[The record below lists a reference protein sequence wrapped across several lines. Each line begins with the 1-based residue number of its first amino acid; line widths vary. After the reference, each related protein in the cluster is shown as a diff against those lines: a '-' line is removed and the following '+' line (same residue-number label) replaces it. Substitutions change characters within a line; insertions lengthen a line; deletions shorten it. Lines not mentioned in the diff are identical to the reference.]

1 MVTGSGTGGSKGA
14 ELLDRAVYE
23 RAAALRPQRR
33 DALIDRQVLPRA
45 IAWLTDGGFIYRTTE
60 NGEPRHVLVDP
71 HTRSHTEITSE
82 DAGAL
87 PVWTPPA
94 PRRPVSPA
102 GTFELVP
109 RDNDL
114 WLRDLT
120 TGDEARLTTDGSD
133 EQPYGTDAQN
143 GTGNTGNA
151 DIRPTIVNWS
161 PDGRFA
167 LTQRTD
173 VRGARRV
180 PLLESSPADGS
191 FPRTETYIDAYP
203 GDEHVRLAEVYI
215 VDTASRSIR
224 KAAIPPLVSTHSS
237 PLVRHDLWWDASS
250 RTVFCLH
257 SSRDWLALVLYAIDP
272 ETGAATELV
281 REEDERRVRPSQ
293 QFHQKP
299 NVAVL
304 TDEAGTAQEIVWY
317 SLRDG
322 WGHLYRYDART
333 GGLIQQLTTGECGV
347 EEILRVDPASR
358 RLWIAVSGLV
368 TEDPYRQTICTVD
381 LDGGNLVPLTG
392 DGLDHRALVPPSPEA
407 SALGYL
413 DWASTVDTPPTV
425 TFRDWS
431 GDILVALETANLAR
445 LEATGWQRPQRFH
458 ATAADGETQ
467 VWGTFFL
474 PPDFDPTKI
483 YPVVDHLYPGP
494 QRHHCLPFFFPNDA
508 EPLAALGT
516 VAVTMDGRG
525 TPGRSRAFHDYSWR
539 NVGCAG
545 GIEDHVSALR
555 ELAQTRPWLDLTR
568 VGTVGHSAGGFA
580 VVRAMEIAPDFYRV
594 GVAQSGRHDG
604 RMVMAMIMEAYDGPP
619 DAESYARASAVE
631 SAGDITGKL
640 LLIQGEMD
648 RGVPM
653 AHSLRVAER
662 MILANRD
669 VEMLI
674 LPGDDHM
681 YTRFL
686 PYVERRTWDYLVW
699 HLLHVEPPHEFR
711 IA

>member
-1 MVTGSGTGGSKGA
+1 MVAESGTIGQDKS
-14 ELLDRAVYE
+14 ERLDRIVYE

-33 DALIDRQVLPRA
+33 DMLIDRQVLPRA
-45 IAWLTDGGFIYRTTE
+45 IAWLTDGRFTYRTTE
-60 NGEPRHVLVDP
+60 NGEARSVLVDP
-71 HTRSHTEITSE
+71 HARSRTEVAASE
-82 DAGAL
+82 AAPL

-94 PRRPVSPA
+94 PRRPLSPTGA
-102 GTFELVP
+102 FELVP

-120 TGDEARLTTDGSD
+120 TGDDIRLTIDGTD

-143 GTGNTGNA
+143 GTGNTGSA
-151 DIRPTIVNWS
+151 DTRPTIVNWS

-180 PLLESSPADGS
+180 PLLESSPANGG
-191 FPRTETYIDAYP
+191 FPRAETYIDAYP
-203 GDEHVRLAEVYI
+203 GDEHVRLAELYI
-215 VDTASRSIR
+215 VDTADCSIR
-224 KAAIPPLVSTHSS
+224 KADIPPLVSTHSS

-250 RTVFCLH
+250 RTAFCLH
-257 SSRDWLALVLYAIDP
+257 SSRDWLTLVLYAIDP
-272 ETGAATELV
+272 ETGAATELL
-281 REEDERRVRPSQ
+281 REEDARRVRPSQ

-299 NVAVL
+299 NVAIIS
-304 TDEAGTAQEIVWY
+304 DETGTAQEIVWY

-322 WGHLYRYDART
+322 WGQLYRYDART
-333 GGLIQQLTTGECGV
+333 GDLIRQLTTGEGGV
-347 EEILRVDPASR
+347 EEILRVDSDTR

-368 TEDPYRQTICTVD
+368 ADDPYRQTICTVD
-381 LDGGNLVPLTG
+381 IDGGNFVPLTD

-407 SALGYL
+407 AALGYL
-413 DWASTVDTPPTV
+413 DWASTVDTPPVV
-425 TFRDWS
+425 TFRDWN
-431 GDILVALETANLAR
+431 GDVMVALETADLAR

-467 VWGTFFL
+467 VWGTLFL
-474 PPDFDPTKI
+474 PPDFDPTKT

-494 QRHHCLPFFFPNDA
+494 QVHRAQPFFVADDA
-508 EPLAALGT
+508 EPLAALGM
-516 VAVTMDGRG
+516 VAVAMDGRG
-525 TPGRSRAFHDYSWR
+525 TPGRSRAFHHYSWR

-580 VVRAMEIAPDFYRV
+580 VVRAMEIAPDFYQV

-631 SAGDITGKL
+631 SAGAITGKL
-640 LLIQGEMD
+640 LLIQGELD

-669 VEMLI
+669 VDMLI

-686 PYVERRTWDYLVW
+686 PYVERRTWDYLVR
-699 HLLHVEPPHEFR
+699 HLLYVEPPHEFR
-711 IA
+711 IE